1 MIKHDRHKYL
11 YPAAIF
17 GLALLLRLWNLLATG
32 ADFYAN
38 ILSDAS
44 TYRFW
49 ASQIVAHIPYGEP
62 VFMMG
67 PLYPYWMALNL
78 GLGINLYGFL
88 VVQIILSS
96 ITCVLVYYIAKSLFD
111 NKAALI
117 SGITAAIAAPF
128 IFYSG
133 LFLSETIQLLLLAI
147 SLWLIIADSPRF
159 PRLKIL
165 LAGILIGLA
174 TLDQGTLL
182 LYAFLLAGYWLIRHW
197 RQRKSSAKK
206 YLHNATLIM
215 FGAIIGI
222 LPATI
227 HNLAAGDFVLI
238 SSNMGINFYVG
249 NNASASGTYDS
260 PPGLNLTSDF
270 TGRKVAER
278 QMHRQL
284 KSSEVSSYWS
294 GRALDNIKANP
305 LIFIGKL
312 LNKTWLYLWYF
323 DIPQA
328 ESIQT
333 QHLFSPL
340 FKIPLPGF
348 GLILILGLIAFIIS
362 HKTEN
367 TWTVILLLAANIVSV
382 TLFFAIGRFKL
393 VGLLG
398 LTTLSG
404 QGVLI
409 IWQAIKIKNYKTVM
423 SISAIAIAVAL
434 ILFLPR
440 NLSRQEKLASAYNN
454 IGIFHYYKGD
464 LDKAIDWYRQSS
476 AILPTF
482 SGALNN
488 IGTYFYLKGQIDS
501 AMAYFNQSWNADTT
515 ESETAMNLGKLAE
528 DRADYQQA
536 ISFYEKAKI
545 AAPFGLEPQAAID
558 RVRAFQSTGGN
569 IALSDQSFEALYDLA
584 EKFAARRQFAEAQ
597 SYYERALKIRPD
609 DIRALNNLGFAYQAM
624 AKYPQAA
631 RCFEKAL
638 AQSPNNAIAYNN
650 LAGTL
655 YQMGMAD
662 SAKILWEKALK
673 IDPDNSQIKKNLDFV
688 KNRGGN
694 R

>member
-1 MIKHDRHKYL
+1 MKKTNRDNYFGPLI
-11 YPAAIF
+11 IF
-17 GLALLLRLWNLLATG
+17 GLAFILRLWNLLATG
-32 ADFYAN
+32 TDFYAN
-38 ILSDAS
+38 VLSDAS

-78 GLGINLYGFL
+78 GLGLNLYGIL
-88 VVQIILSS
+88 IIQIILSS
-96 ITCVLVYYIAKSLFD
+96 LTCVLIYLIAKTLFD
-111 NKAALI
+111 NRSALI
-117 SGITAAIAAPF
+117 SGLISAIAAPL

-133 LFLSETIQLLLLAI
+133 LFLSETIQILLLAI
-147 SLWLIIADSPRF
+147 TLWLLINNYAKFPRF
-159 PRLKIL
+159 RIL
-165 LAGILIGLA
+165 LAGILIGIA
-174 TLDQGTLL
+174 TLAQGSLL
-182 LYAFLLAGYWLIRHW
+182 LYAFLLAGYWLIRYW
-197 RQRKSSAKK
+197 QQRKLSAKK
-206 YLHNATLIM
+206 YLQYAALIIS
-215 FGAIIGI
+215 GAIIGI

-249 NNASASGTYDS
+249 NNARSTGSYDA

-270 TGRKVAER
+270 TGRKVAE
-278 QMHRQL
+278 QQLHRQL

-294 GRALDNIKANP
+294 GRALDDIKAAP
-305 LIFIGKL
+305 LAFIGKL

-348 GLILILGLIAFIIS
+348 GLILILGLIAFVIS
-362 HKTEN
+362 QKTEN
-367 TWTVILLLAANIVSV
+367 IWIIILLLAANIISV
-382 TLFFAIGRFKL
+382 TLFFVIGRFKL
-393 VGLLG
+393 VGLLS
-398 LTTLSG
+398 LTILSG
-404 QGVLI
+404 QGVSLAWEI
-409 IWQAIKIKNYKTVM
+409 IKTRKRKTIISLLAITTA
-423 SISAIAIAVAL
+423 AIF

-440 NLSRQEKLASAYNN
+440 TISSQEKLASAYNN
-454 IGIFHYYKGD
+454 IGIFYYYRGD
-464 LDKAIDWYRQSS
+464 LDKAIDWYRQSA
-476 AILPTF
+476 AISPTF

-488 IGTYFYLKGQIDS
+488 IGTYFYLKGRPDS
-501 AMAYFNQSWNADTT
+501 ALAYFNRSWKADTT

-528 DRADYQQA
+528 DSGDYQQA
-536 ISFYEKAKI
+536 LSYYEKAKI

-558 RVRAFQSTGGN
+558 RVRALQNSAGDLSTV
-569 IALSDQSFEALYDLA
+569 SDQSFELLYDLA
-584 EKFAARRQFAEAQ
+584 EKYAARRQFTEAQ
-597 SYYERALKIRPD
+597 IYYERALKIRPD
-609 DIRALNNLGFAYQAM
+609 DLRALNNLGFAYQAM

-631 RCFEKAL
+631 ACFKKAL

-662 SAKILWEKALK
+662 SAKTLWEKALQ
-673 IDPDNSQIKKNLDFV
+673 IDPNNAQIRKNLDFV
-688 KNRGGN
+688 KNR
-694 R
+694 

>member
-1 MIKHDRHKYL
+1 MKKTYRQNYFHPLI
-11 YPAAIF
+11 IF
-17 GLALLLRLWNLLATG
+17 GLPFILRLWNLLATG
-32 ADFYAN
+32 IDFYAN

-78 GLGINLYGFL
+78 SLGISLYGIL
-88 VVQIILSS
+88 VIQMILSS
-96 ITCVLVYYIAKSLFD
+96 LTCVLLYYIAKSLFD

-117 SGITAAIAAPF
+117 SGIIAAIAAPF

-133 LFLSETIQLLLLAI
+133 LFLSETIQLFLLAI
-147 SLWLIIADSPRF
+147 SLWLIVADFPKF
-159 PRLKIL
+159 PRIRIL

-174 TLDQGTLL
+174 TLAQGTIL
-182 LYAFLLAGYWLIRHW
+182 LYAFLLAGFWLIRYWH
-197 RQRKSSAKK
+197 QRKSSTKK
-206 YLHNATLIM
+206 YLQRAALIIS
-215 FGAIIGI
+215 GAIIGI

-238 SSNMGINFYVG
+238 SSNLGINFYVG
-249 NNASASGTYDS
+249 NNAQSTGSYDT

-278 QMHRQL
+278 EMRRPL
-284 KSSEVSSYWS
+284 KSSQVSAYWTN
-294 GRALDNIKANP
+294 RALADIKSAP
-305 LIFIGKL
+305 LSFIGRL
-312 LNKTWLYLWYF
+312 LNKAWLYLWYF

-348 GLILILGLIAFIIS
+348 GLIFILGLIAFTIS
-362 HKTEN
+362 PKTEN
-367 TWTVILLLAANIVSV
+367 IWIIILLIAANIISV
-382 TLFFAIGRFKL
+382 TLFFVIGRFKL
-393 VGLLG
+393 VGLLS
-398 LTTLSG
+398 LTILSG
-404 QGVLI
+404 QGILLI
-409 IWQAIKIKNYKTVM
+409 WETIKTQNRKPIL
-423 SISAIAIAVAL
+423 SIVGIITCSTL
-434 ILFLPR
+434 ILILPR
-440 NLSRQEKLASAYNN
+440 TLSRQEKLASAYNN
-454 IGIFHYYKGD
+454 IGIYYYYRGD
-464 LDKAIDWYRQSS
+464 LDIAIDWYRQSAS
-476 AILPTF
+476 ISPTF

-488 IGTYFYLKGQIDS
+488 IGTYFYLKGRPDS
-501 AMAYFNQSWNADTT
+501 ALAYFQKSWQADTT

-528 DRADYQQA
+528 DSGDYQQA
-536 ISFYEKAKI
+536 LSYYEKAKI

-558 RVRAFQSTGGN
+558 RVRALQNNTGDISTV
-569 IALSDQSFEALYDLA
+569 SDQSFEVLYDLA
-584 EKFAARRQFAEAQ
+584 ERFAARHQFAEAQ
-597 SYYERALKIRPD
+597 IYYERALKIRPND
-609 DIRALNNLGFAYQAM
+609 LRALNNLGFAYQAQ

-631 RCFEKAL
+631 ACFEKAL

-673 IDPDNSQIKKNLDFV
+673 IDPDNAQIRKNLEFV
-688 KNRGGN
+688 KNR
-694 R
+694 